1 MIVGLSTP
9 TTLHLGPRV
18 TRSPT
23 AYTPEGLTRR
33 RSVQSTTT
41 TGYARWET
49 GASRLNWD
57 ENSQS
62 RPNPKYALTVARIF
76 DPLHGEW
83 WVSW

>member
-1 MIVGLSTP
+1 MKQL
-9 TTLHLGPRV
+9 TLATAGFERYAKG
-18 TRSPT
+18 SPT
-23 AYTPEGLTRR
+23 AYTPEGQTRR